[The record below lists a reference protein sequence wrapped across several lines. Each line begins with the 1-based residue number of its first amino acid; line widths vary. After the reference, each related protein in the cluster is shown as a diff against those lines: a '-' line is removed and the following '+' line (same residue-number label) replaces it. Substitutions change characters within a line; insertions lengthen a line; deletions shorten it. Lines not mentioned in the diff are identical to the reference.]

1 MKILKKREI
10 DIAYVQETRWVG
22 TKAHMGLSY
31 GTQEARGIENV
42 VGILVDRNLREWWR
56 LRAVF

>member
-1 MKILKKREI
+1 
-10 DIAYVQETRWVG
+10 
-22 TKAHMGLSY
+22 MGLSY

-56 LRAVF
+56 LSSVF